1 MTPEDSKKKKT
12 LIGLMRFTESESVF
26 LFFFFFF

>member
-26 LFFFFFF
+26 FFLLLLF